1 MKRKMEE
8 EWCLREQAHEG
19 EGGRE
24 ERDGVWEGKAVQKI
38 LPCPLVE
45 AWVRWPVERRYH
57 HQVWW
62 MADELSCCI
71 SEP

>member
-8 EWCLREQAHEG
+8 EWCLREG
-19 EGGRE
+19 EGGQE
-24 ERDGVWEGKAVQKI
+24 EREGVWEGKAVQKMVSF

-45 AWVRWPVERRYH
+45 AWVRWHVERRYH
-57 HQVWW
+57 HQAWW
-62 MADELSCCI
+62 IGDEQSCCI